1 MFKLFVNI
9 YLLLYFKL
17 YNLNY
22 NYKSILHTIII
33 INNKNLIKFKLDF
46 KKILKNWEYKIRF
59 I

>member
-46 KKILKNWEYKIRF
+46 KIILKN
-59 I
+59 